1 MFRSEKEDETVKAT
15 LALSSAELNICV
27 NNILYS
33 LFHQLSFM
41 FIYPSARALLAS
53 IISLEMPFTHSR
65 VRDAQLSTFG
75 WFLMIM
81 VGRKL
86 WLIGC
91 ARCHAGAE
99 LKGLSM
105 RCVTFPIL
113 SQVLFAS
120 GSKEALP
127 TQSPKKNTFRVTNY
141 DPLAIIRVVEILNY
155 SRFTFAYTERDAWGR
170 FFDPNTNLT
179 KTTEKM
185 KQKFDRKEIYIIA
198 GNKSFSSI
206 SHQLLIIS
214 YCISKSFRHN

>member
-1 MFRSEKEDETVKAT
+1 MIPND
-15 LALSSAELNICV
+15 
-27 NNILYS
+27 Y
-33 LFHQLSFM
+33 
-41 FIYPSARALLAS
+41 
-53 IISLEMPFTHSR
+53 
-65 VRDAQLSTFG
+65 G
-75 WFLMIM
+75 WEEAY
-81 VGRKL
+81 

-155 SRFTFAYTERDAWGR
+155 SRFTFAYTERDA
-170 FFDPNTNLT
+170 
-179 KTTEKM
+179 
-185 KQKFDRKEIYIIA
+185 
-198 GNKSFSSI
+198 
-206 SHQLLIIS
+206 
-214 YCISKSFRHN
+214 